1 MNKPDMIL
9 FDYGDT
15 LLYEPEFDALH
26 GMRAI
31 FPFIDKKSGVV
42 FTGNFGCRVLGV
54 VRGIHR
60 CAEIRI

>member
-15 LLYEPEFDALH
+15 LLYEPEFDALR

-31 FPFIDKKSGVV
+31 FPFIDKSPEPCLPEILAAESLAL
-42 FTGNFGCRVLGV
+42 FEEYAD
-54 VRGIHR
+54 VRKY
-60 CAEIRI
+60 